1 MSNSVIPPIDQCI
14 IDELRSV
21 LENEVSNQFNKEKV
35 CLLLSGGMD
44 STTLGLVSH
53 HIGKQI
59 VFKNG
64 F

>member
-21 LENEVSNQFNKEKV
+21 LENEVSNQFNEEKV

-44 STTLGLVSH
+44 STLLNKWVGSF
-53 HIGKQI
+53 IK
-59 VFKNG
+59 
-64 F
+64 